1 MTPNAIAYGPDRAVF
16 RDLVCTF
23 LKDSERWR
31 DVQAACIA
39 SYVCDGL
46 PVPASHVS
54 EYKAARENCHRL
66 SELLLS
72 LLSPSSASDS
82 PQQP

>member
-1 MTPNAIAYGPDRAVF
+1 MTRNANEYGPDRSAF

-46 PVPASHVS
+46 PVPARHVS
-54 EYKAARENCHRL
+54 EYKAARENCLRL

-72 LLSPSSASDS
+72 LLSSSQSE
-82 PQQP
+82 